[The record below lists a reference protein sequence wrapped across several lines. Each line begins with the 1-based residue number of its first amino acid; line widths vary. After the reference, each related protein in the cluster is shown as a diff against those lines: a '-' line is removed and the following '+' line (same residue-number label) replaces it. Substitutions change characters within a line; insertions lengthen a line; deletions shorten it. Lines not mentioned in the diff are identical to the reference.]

1 MRPLYLERN
10 LKEIE
15 EKAEKLYKRL
25 FNCDLCPRNCRID
38 RSKNVGICKTGI
50 DVRIASFNL
59 HFGEEPPITGY
70 NGSGTI
76 FFSGC
81 NLLCLFCQNYPISH
95 LNSGNIYSFEE
106 LAEIMIK
113 LQNEGAHNINLVTP
127 THVLPQFLISLV
139 IAIKKGLKIPIVWN
153 SSGYEKKEVIEELD
167 GIVDIYMPDFKYCD
181 EDLSFKLSGAKDY
194 FYWAKEAIGEMVRQV
209 GNLVMDEDGVAL
221 RGVLI
226 RHLVLPGNVS
236 NSKKVLK
243 FIRDNFGKDVY
254 LSLMSQYHP
263 AYKTV
268 NIPPFDRFITRSEYE
283 EVLNYAVEIGLT
295 NGYRQGVPL

>member
-1 MRPLYLERN
+1 MKPLYLEIS

-15 EKAEKLYKRL
+15 ERAEKLFERQ
-25 FNCDLCPRNCRID
+25 FNCDLCPRNCKVD
-38 RSKNVGICKTGI
+38 RSKNVGFCKTGI
-50 DVRIASFNL
+50 DVRIASYNL

-127 THVLPQFLISLV
+127 THVLPQFLKGLV
-139 IAIKKGLKIPIVWN
+139 IAIRKGLRIPIVWN
-153 SSGYEKKEVIEELD
+153 SSGYEKKEVIEDLD
-167 GIVDIYMPDFKYCD
+167 GIVDIYMPDFKYA
-181 EDLSFKLSGAKDY
+181 EEELSFKLSRAKDY
-194 FYWAKEAIGEMVRQV
+194 FYWAKDAIKEMIRQV
-209 GNLVMDEDGVAL
+209 GNLVMDEDGIAL

-268 NIPPFDRFITRSEYE
+268 NMPPFDRYIKGSEYR
-283 EVLNYAVEIGLT
+283 EVLNYAIEIGLT